1 MGACGESCKAH
12 GDLFAIKSEV
22 TSAKRA
28 PARAEASC
36 RGGHMSGERNGSG
49 PKKVF
54 RVGVTLHPA
63 LFPGFCMSCNRSHAP
78 FTLS

>member
-12 GDLFAIKSEV
+12 GDLFAIKTEV

-54 RVGVTLHPA
+54 RVGVTLHPS
-63 LFPGFCMSCNRSHAP
+63 FPDFA
-78 FTLS
+78 